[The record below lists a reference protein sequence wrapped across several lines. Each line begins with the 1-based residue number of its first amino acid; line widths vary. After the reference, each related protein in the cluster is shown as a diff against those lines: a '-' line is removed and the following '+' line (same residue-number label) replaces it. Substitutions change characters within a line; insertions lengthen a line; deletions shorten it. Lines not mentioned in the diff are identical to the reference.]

1 MRRSFALTILLN
13 NTLRPRH
20 KMTANAVT
28 CLEANT
34 AVLGDNAQT
43 LQRGSSNP
51 ILGNVNDLL
60 KTKVDAAPGCS
71 LDVSTCTLKGVSG
84 KDDCAGT
91 ESTTYQDL
99 SVDTSTGT
107 ISFDPNGVAGSV
119 VEYCLSCK
127 DTATE

>member
-20 KMTANAVT
+20 KMTANAAP

-34 AVLGDNAQT
+34 GVLGDNAQT
-43 LQRGSSNP
+43 LLRGSSDP

-60 KTKVDAAPGCS
+60 KTKVDAGPGCS

-99 SVDTSTGT
+99 SVDTTTGT

-119 VEYCLSCK
+119 VEYCLACK
-127 DTATE
+127 DTLNE